1 MRNRMSRS
9 KAVGVVMLV
18 VGPLILLGALTADL
32 VGLGGY
38 PSLGMRQM
46 LGALVGTGL
55 AVGGA
60 VLLTRRLK
68 RRRRDSS
75 LSDLWWGIFRKV
87 RLLALVVGIM
97 VWVASSNI
105 MQTGRS
111 AISELR
117 FILKN
122 PSLSYDQKME
132 IRWGVSYKFLNFVRG
147 RTPPTSVMVKPP
159 SQVKPWWTVG
169 NELLIYYFLY
179 PRRVLHTDGRGI
191 ESNQTITHVLVAWGS
206 WWVPDPRRWGW
217 PKFAVNGKRF
227 IHLPNLRKI
236 YVGELALVSSNLSRD
251 LRYAP
256 PDLGD
261 SDGLLVNYHSDAE
274 KESIDHRLVEFQDRL
289 TEYFGVAYTLN
300 NYDYWTRPVDVPL
313 TDKVRVTAK
322 IRADT
327 RHSVNLIAEVR
338 YGNGRLA
345 IFGSA
350 PNRQTDSWE
359 LLSIDDIYQRAKE
372 YGPIRGWDPE
382 KMEVTRIG
390 VNTGFPLEMP
400 YLEKYGVIELERGLE
415 ERKGEVKVESAPIL
429 FSRGNF
435 YKARNQLEE
444 AIVQYRLAEKL
455 NPADSWI
462 HHNLADVYRRKGD
475 LAKAI
480 SEYQV
485 AISLNPQVAWF
496 YFALGEA
503 YQERGKIDL
512 AIRNL
517 EKSLELDPLATWAD
531 GVLKDIRKRE
541 TERG

>member
-1 MRNRMSRS
+1 MKNRTSSS
-9 KAVGVVMLV
+9 KTVGVVMLV
-18 VGPLILLGALTADL
+18 VGALTILGALTADL
-32 VGLGGY
+32 VGLGRY
-38 PSLGMRQM
+38 PGLGMRQM

-55 AVGGA
+55 AVWGA
-60 VLLTRRLK
+60 VLLAYRLK
-68 RRRRDSS
+68 KRRKDSPHS
-75 LSDLWWGIFRKV
+75 GSWWRVFRKV
-87 RLLALVVGIM
+87 RLLVIVVGIM

-105 MQTGRS
+105 MQTGQS

-132 IRWGVSYKFLNFVRG
+132 MRWGVCYKFLNFVRG
-147 RTPPTSVMVKPP
+147 RTPPSAVIVRPRRI
-159 SQVKPWWTVG
+159 KPWWTVG
-169 NELLIYYFLY
+169 NELLTYYFLY
-179 PRRVLHTDGRGI
+179 PRRLLYTDGRGI
-191 ESNQTITHVLVAWGS
+191 ESNEAITHVLVAWGS
-206 WWVPDPRRWGW
+206 WWVPDTRRWGW

-227 IHLPNLRKI
+227 VHLPNLRKI
-236 YVGELALVSSNLSRD
+236 YVGELALVSSNLSRG

-261 SDGLLVNYHSDAE
+261 SDGLLVNYLSDAE
-274 KESIDHRLVEFQDRL
+274 RNSIDHGLVKIEDRL
-289 TEYFGVAYTLN
+289 TEYFKVTYTFN
-300 NYDYWTRPVDVPL
+300 NYDYWTRPVGLPL
-313 TDKVRVTAK
+313 TNKAVLRTTIKAN
-322 IRADT
+322 T
-327 RHSVNLIAEVR
+327 RHSVNLVAEIR
-338 YGNGRLA
+338 YRNGRLA

-359 LLSIDDIYQRAKE
+359 ILSIDNLYQRAKE
-372 YGPIRGWDPE
+372 YGSIRGWNPE
-382 KMEVTRIG
+382 KMKVTRIG

-415 ERKGEVKVESAPIL
+415 KREEEDKIESAPVL

-435 YKARNQLEE
+435 YKAKNQLEK
-444 AIVQYRLAEKL
+444 AVVHYQLAEKL

-496 YFALGEA
+496 YYVLGEA
-503 YQERGKIDL
+503 YRQRGKIDL
-512 AIRNL
+512 AIKNL

-531 GVLKDIRKRE
+531 EILKDIRK
-541 TERG
+541 GKA

>member
-1 MRNRMSRS
+1 
-9 KAVGVVMLV
+9 MLV
-18 VGPLILLGALTADL
+18 VGALILLGALTADL

-38 PSLGMRQM
+38 PGLGMRQM

-60 VLLTRRLK
+60 VLLAHRLK
-68 RRRRDSS
+68 KRRKDSPHS
-75 LSDLWWGIFRKV
+75 GSWWRVFRKV

-111 AISELR
+111 AISDLR

-147 RTPPTSVMVKPP
+147 RTPPTSVMVRPP
-159 SQVKPWWTVG
+159 SQIKPWWTVG

-179 PRRVLHTDGRGI
+179 PRRLLHTDGRGI

-236 YVGELALVSSNLSRD
+236 YVGELALVSSNLSRG

-313 TDKVRVTAK
+313 TDKVVVRAK
-322 IRADT
+322 IRANT

-359 LLSIDDIYQRAKE
+359 ILSIDDLYQRAKE
-372 YGPIRGWDPE
+372 YGSIRGWNPE
-382 KMEVTRIG
+382 KMKVTRIG

-415 ERKGEVKVESAPIL
+415 ERKGEIKVESAPIL

-435 YKARNQLEE
+435 YKARNQLEK
-444 AIVQYRLAEKL
+444 AIVHYRLAEKL

-496 YFALGEA
+496 YYALGEA
-503 YQERGKIDL
+503 YRQRGKIDL

-531 GVLKDIRKRE
+531 GVLKDIRKE
-541 TERG
+541 KSERG